1 LSIHRNSPKPE
12 VGFPSLQ
19 WEDEEL
25 DTRPMAMHER
35 PLQARVDWQLAIVA
49 ERHVRVALAIE
60 NFWGHRDCVEYI
72 QGLVL
77 NGYNEGQKR
86 MGFKPEV
93 VTALMSL
100 VELHKLAFG
109 ELGKS

>member
-1 LSIHRNSPKPE
+1 MSISRKPPKPE
-12 VGFPSLQ
+12 IGFPSLQ

-25 DTRPMAMHER
+25 DTRPMGLHER
-35 PLQARVDWQLAIVA
+35 PLQARIDFQMAVVA

-60 NFWGHRDCVEYI
+60 KFWGHHDCVEYI

-93 VTALMSL
+93 VSALISL

-109 ELGKS
+109 EQGKN